1 MAKGKGFNSRNF
13 HNMGGM
19 GGMNAIR
26 QAQKMTSDMQK
37 TQTSLQQR
45 EYAAQSGGGTVK
57 VVVNGGHQMK
67 SITINPEA
75 LDPNDVEFLQDM
87 ILAAVN
93 EAMKAA
99 DEDAAATMSR
109 ITGGLNLGKLGL

>member
-1 MAKGKGFNSRNF
+1 MAKGYNSRNF
-13 HNMGGM
+13 HNM

-37 TQTSLQQR
+37 TQSSLQQR
-45 EYAAQSGGGTVK
+45 EYTAQSGGGAVK
-57 VVVNGGHQMK
+57 VVVTGSHQMK
-67 SITINPEA
+67 QIAINPET

-99 DEDAAATMSR
+99 DDDAAATMSR
-109 ITGGLNLGKLGL
+109 ITGGLNLSNLGL